1 MPRWNRGKDKADTA
15 ALTPFAVPGLV
26 IDSGQ
31 HYSEAAELAQTG
43 SRGRATITSVTFGGR
58 LHGGVVWTI
67 GMRVQPDDGDAFDAE
82 LALALD
88 AEFQDGPPREVGET
102 AAIVF
107 DPGDH
112 ARVRFLP
119 PHLASDGP

>member
-15 ALTPFAVPGLV
+15 APAPFAVPEWV

-31 HYSEAAELAQTG
+31 HYREAAELARTG
-43 SRGRATITSVTFGGR
+43 SRGRATITSVTFGGK
-58 LHGGVVWTI
+58 LYDGVVWTI

-88 AEFQDGPPREVGET
+88 TEFQDGPPREVGET

-107 DPGDH
+107 DPGNR